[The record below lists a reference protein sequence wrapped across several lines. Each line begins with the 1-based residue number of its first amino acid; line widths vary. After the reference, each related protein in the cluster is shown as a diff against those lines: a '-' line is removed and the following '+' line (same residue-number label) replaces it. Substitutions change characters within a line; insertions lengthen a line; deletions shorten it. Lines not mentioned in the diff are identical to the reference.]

1 MKKYVYELLNNIEK
15 YDGWN
20 IEKIIEKENDY
31 NRVVLSKEDE
41 PMQKEKYLSEATNE
55 ELIEEL
61 NKRLE
66 GKV

>member
-1 MKKYVYELLNNIEK
+1 MKKYVYEYLKNIEK

-20 IEKIIEKENDY
+20 IEKIIVDSDSNK
-31 NRVVLSKEDE
+31 VVLSKEDK

-55 ELIEEL
+55 ELLEEL

>member
-1 MKKYVYELLNNIEK
+1 MKKYVYDFLNNIEK

-31 NRVVLSKEDE
+31 NRVVLSKEDK

>member
-1 MKKYVYELLNNIEK
+1 MKKYVYEYLRNIGN
-15 YDGWN
+15 YNGWN
-20 IEKIIEKENDY
+20 IEKIIEGEINTM
-31 NRVVLSKEDE
+31 VVLSKEDK

>member
-1 MKKYVYELLNNIEK
+1 MKKYVYELLSNIEK

-20 IEKIIEKENDY
+20 IEKIIEQENDY
-31 NRVVLSKEDE
+31 NMVVLSKEDI
-41 PMQKEKYLSEATNE
+41 PMQEEKYLSEATNE

-66 GKV
+66 SKV